1 MSRRRWRGTPALTAK
16 PFSDW
21 APDTPEPSFS
31 PGALISGA
39 TEGAPGS
46 LVHRSFDR
54 LFNMADLYA
63 GDDAA
68 LLRRLHVGY
77 GATSPMQAPVRRSP
91 LVRVGTGPA
100 RTQVNRRSTL
110 YKPAVS
116 SSWRALNV
124 LQVRAPSKEVFC
136 VRRRMRKGVLFAR
149 GIAGAR
155 RRSPGRGG
163 TYHRNTWSQWRC

>member
-1 MSRRRWRGTPALTAK
+1 MSRRRWRGTPSLTAK

-21 APDTPEPSFS
+21 TPDTPESFSS

-39 TEGAPGS
+39 TEGAPDS
-46 LVHRSFDR
+46 SVHRSFDR
-54 LFNMADLYA
+54 LFNMADLYR

-68 LLRRLHVGY
+68 LLRRLRVGY

-91 LVRVGTGPA
+91 LVRVGTGST

-124 LQVRAPSKEVFC
+124 LQVRVPSSEVFC
-136 VRRRMRKGVLFAR
+136 VRRHIRKGVLFAR
-149 GIAGAR
+149 GVAGHR
-155 RRSPGRGG
+155 HRSPGRGG
-163 TYHRNTWSQWRC
+163 TYSRNPWSQWRC